1 MPNHGSKG
9 LPIKI
14 DSASN
19 GEFVPLAVPQH
30 LRKAQDLAAA
40 RITEGARRTGQSRRA
55 FLASLCGVATTFAAF
70 NEAFAARKDTGGLFK
85 IYPDAD
91 RDEAA
96 AAETMAGDEFVF
108 DVQTHMLDPNGPW
121 RKRRFGSRRERW
133 LSSRG
138 QGKCG
143 RSDAIDCYASDQ
155 YIKDIFLDSD
165 TDMAVLSFM
174 PGMPDDN
181 PLTIEEAART
191 RRLIAG
197 LDGEH
202 RLLLHAMVV
211 PNAGAGSREID
222 RMVRAVEEWKID
234 AWKVYT
240 QWGPQGRGWWLDDP
254 DTGIPF
260 IEQARNLG
268 VKTIAIHKGI
278 SFGRFPPEY
287 ARCDDVGRIARAYPD
302 VNFLIYHAGYEPYQA
317 EGPFDPA
324 HTGSGISSLV
334 KSMLVN
340 DIAPNSNVYAE
351 LGSTWRLLMRNPT
364 GAAHALGKLLTYVGE
379 DNVLWGTDSIWAGS
393 PQDQIQAFRA
403 FEIAPAL
410 RQQYGYPA
418 LTAARK
424 AKILGL
430 NGARVYG
437 IDPKLFRS
445 KAEHDGIERRR
456 ANDRNDPRPDFAS
469 HGPRSRAEFSA
480 FLRHN
485 GNRPG

>member
-9 LPIKI
+9 LPVKI

-19 GEFVPLAVPQH
+19 GEFVPLAVPEH
-30 LRKAQDLAAA
+30 LRMAQDLAAV
-40 RITEGARRTGQSRRA
+40 RITEGARQAGQSRRA

-85 IYPDAD
+85 IYPDAP

-96 AAETMAGDEFVF
+96 AAQTVAGDEFIF
-108 DVQTHMLDPNGPW
+108 DVQTHMLDPDGPW
-121 RKRRFGSRRERW
+121 RQRPNGGQRTRW

-143 RSDAIDCYASDQ
+143 RGDAIDCYASDQ
-155 YIKDIFLDSD
+155 FIKDIFLDSD

-181 PLTIEEAART
+181 PRTIEEAART
-191 RRLIAG
+191 RRLIEA

-211 PNAGAGSREID
+211 PNAGHAGLGSREVE

-260 IEQARNLG
+260 IEQARALR
-268 VKTIAIHKGI
+268 VKTIATHKGI
-278 SFGRFPPEY
+278 SFGRFPPKY

-351 LGSTWRLLMRNPT
+351 LGSTWRLWMRNPT

-379 DNVLWGTDSIWAGS
+379 DNVSWGTDSIWAGS

-410 RQQYGYPA
+410 QQQFGYPPP
-418 LTAARK
+418 L
-424 AKILGL
+424 
-430 NGARVYG
+430 
-437 IDPKLFRS
+437 
-445 KAEHDGIERRR
+445 RRR
-456 ANDRNDPRPDFAS
+456 ARRRSSGSMVRGSMASNPNCFAIRLRTTAS
-469 HGPRSRAEFSA
+469 NAYARTTAMRRGRISNHTGRAAGPSLALS
-480 FLRHN
+480 
-485 GNRPG
+485 

>member
-9 LPIKI
+9 IPIKI

-19 GEFVPLAVPQH
+19 GEFVPLAVPAY
-30 LRKAQDLAAA
+30 LRKAQDLAVA
-40 RITEGARRTGQSRRA
+40 RIVDGARHTGQSRRG
-55 FLASLCGVATTFAAF
+55 FLASLCGVATTFMAF
-70 NEAFAARKDTGGLFK
+70 NEAFAARDDTGGVFT

-96 AAETMAGDEFVF
+96 AAQTVAGDEFIF

-121 RKRRFGSRRERW
+121 RSRSFGDRRERW
-133 LSSRG
+133 LSSRR

-143 RSDAIDCYASDQ
+143 RDDPIDCYASDQ
-155 YIKDIFLDSD
+155 FIKDIFLDSD

-191 RRLIAG
+191 RRLIDA

-211 PNAGAGSREID
+211 PNAGRGAREIE
-222 RMVRAVEEWKID
+222 RTVRAVEEWKIN

-240 QWGPQGRGWWLDDP
+240 QWGPNGRGWWLDDP

-260 IEQARNLG
+260 IEQARALG

-287 ARCDDVGRIARAYPD
+287 ARCDDVGRVARAYPD

-317 EGPFDPA
+317 EGPFDTG
-324 HTGSGISSLV
+324 HRGSGISSLV
-334 KSMLVN
+334 KSMRAN
-340 DIAPNSNVYAE
+340 GIPPNSNVYAE

-364 GAAHALGKLLTYVGE
+364 GAAYALGKLLKYVGE
-379 DNVLWGTDSIWAGS
+379 NNVLWGTDSIWAGS

-403 FEIAPAL
+403 FEITPEL
-410 RQQYGYPA
+410 RVQHGYPE
-418 LTAARK
+418 LTPARK

-430 NGARVYG
+430 NSARVYG
-437 IDPKLFRS
+437 VEPKLFRK
-445 KAEHDGIERRR
+445 KAERDGIERLRSGY
-456 ANDRNDPRPDFAS
+456 RNAPRPDFET
-469 HGPRSRAEFSA
+469 HGPRSRAEFDA
-480 FLRHN
+480 FLKHN